1 MQHEAIKTQEYFT
14 VTQIQEHLQNV
25 EFIVMAAP
33 APDSFQETPIHFTIF
48 LNTDENLPQEIQEA
62 VLEKFLRE
70 HAISRPKELLS
81 ALMPVGFAQTTQQTP
96 MPMLLVKPQDRT
108 TIPHVPM
115 FVYDFLA
122 DSSEFE
128 EVKTKQLTGWSYS
141 YN

>member
-33 APDSFQETPIHFTIF
+33 APDSFKQTPIHFTIF

-81 ALMPVGFAQTTQQTP
+81 ALMSVGFAQTTQQTP